1 MSSTARKDQSYIN
14 DESIPSQ
21 IFPLIENYREKVLAI
36 SNGRGQSALIID
48 DFFGDAHTILK
59 DTHLKEIARIRN
71 ENNVEIMKLKKNL
84 EAKLMAQGF
93 QKKDA
98 IGSFDKSK
106 SNLKAYEVKDVFAD
120 NEAERQRRLLCE
132 ENEILKKRVRAIET
146 IANSGNLEKI
156 KFMEGASWIAN
167 KALQEA
173 NKHNQ
178 KLDAFR
184 SEFENRSYNCIT
196 DHQIKDVDGNKFLG
210 LRDWS
215 SEVLT
220 KESEEVKVRFETML
234 ENVNYNMAQA

>member
-1 MSSTARKDQSYIN
+1 MLHLSENKTTLTQESSSKLLQRQVFADTKRKDQSYIN

-21 IFPLIENYREKVLAI
+21 IFPLIESYRDKVLAI

-48 DFFGDAHTILK
+48 DFFGDAHAILK

-98 IGSFDKSK
+98 IGSFDKGK
-106 SNLKAYEVKDVFAD
+106 DNLKAYQVKDVFAD
-120 NEAERQRRLLCE
+120 NEAERQRRLLNE

-173 NKHNQ
+173 NKH
-178 KLDAFR
+178 
-184 SEFENRSYNCIT
+184 T
-196 DHQIKDVDGNKFLG
+196 
-210 LRDWS
+210 
-215 SEVLT
+215 
-220 KESEEVKVRFETML
+220 
-234 ENVNYNMAQA
+234 